1 MANSE
6 KKEFIFG
13 SQFQRDERPSPSQQ
27 ASVEAGTAVAA
38 ARASVWKG
46 KLGAERLKQR
56 RQEPSTSQSSPPSDV
71 FPPTR
76 SRLINLSKKAPSIG
90 DQMPEHMRG
99 DIYSNQHRFPG

>member
-1 MANSE
+1 MVNSE

-27 ASVEAGTAVAA
+27 GSVEAGTAVAV

-56 RQEPSTSQSSPPSDV
+56 RQEPSTSQK
-71 FPPTR
+71 F
-76 SRLINLSKKAPSIG
+76 AP
-90 DQMPEHMRG
+90 Q
-99 DIYSNQHRFPG
+99 